1 MLNKKVMKLN
11 RKEEIKAILKYT
23 LNKMKT
29 EIGGDCNSD
38 NLDILVSTS
47 TDVLDLSKSI
57 NSYLLELEEI
67 NKSEAF
73 E

>member
-1 MLNKKVMKLN
+1 MKLN
-11 RKEEIKAILKYT
+11 RKEEIKILLKVNLLNIYT
-23 LNKMKT
+23 KANNFIINEHLFDIEETAT
-29 EIGGDCNSD
+29 EVV
-38 NLDILVSTS
+38 NLSE
-47 TDVLDLSKSI
+47 SI

>member
-1 MLNKKVMKLN
+1 MKLN
-11 RKEEIKAILKYT
+11 RKEEIKILLKVNLLNIYT
-23 LNKMKT
+23 KT
-29 EIGGDCNSD
+29 NNFIINEHLFDIEETATEVV
-38 NLDILVSTS
+38 NLSE
-47 TDVLDLSKSI
+47 SI